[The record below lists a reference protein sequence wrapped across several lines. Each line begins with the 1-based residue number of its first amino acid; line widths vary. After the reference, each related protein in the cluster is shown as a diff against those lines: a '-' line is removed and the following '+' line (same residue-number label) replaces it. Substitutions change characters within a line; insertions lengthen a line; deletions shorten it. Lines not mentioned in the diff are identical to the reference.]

1 MKDYFKNNT
10 LTVLVFI
17 LSIGSI
23 GIIVGIDFFGDKVFI
38 KDSFK
43 KEDLYNL
50 LTINTIF
57 SGFLYTMLGNL
68 VEFTSREEMR
78 KKDLAGYVDK
88 YYSPVYFGLAYFILA
103 ILIEVC
109 ILFFGFSILLG
120 YLILLQKILSFF
132 GIIYFVISTI
142 MLRKIIVQI
151 RTNN

>member
-1 MKDYFKNNT
+1 
-10 LTVLVFI
+10 
-17 LSIGSI
+17 
-23 GIIVGIDFFGDKVFI
+23 
-38 KDSFK
+38 
-43 KEDLYNL
+43 
-50 LTINTIF
+50 
-57 SGFLYTMLGNL
+57 LYTMLGNL
-68 VEFTSREEMR
+68 VEFTSREEMK

-109 ILFFGFSILLG
+109 ILFFGVSILLG